1 MASKYNFSDLPDNL
15 KGFLST
21 INALTGLPDFGVFI
35 THLKTIIKHRLANEK
50 RSDFEEEYFDLI
62 YQDIS
67 SLDERKLFHNN
78 TQEQSEIYDS
88 SHFYYLLIQV
98 DEFHWGDC
106 LQHCCVVFLDQL
118 IKRARNTDINYHF
131 GDTNQ
136 SAVRR
141 LLTSGEISGTNCNV
155 CEIYHN
161 IDKSKSINPVK
172 VFLNEL
178 KKISSKRNTN
188 KAFQQSL
195 VILTN
200 IVNNYAADNI
210 NTYKKPFQAPLY
222 EKPSTPAKL
231 LLTSKVIKQTDVS
244 SIDPAD
250 GEPINRNILE
260 AKNQAG
266 EAPISAGELAKW
278 SRIRLPLKNHF
289 AQNHNHVLN
298 DYEGIALYNFLL
310 HGHKKQEEDIVR
322 FSVLLMLI
330 LGLDVSWLKYIK
342 IVDLLP
348 KPPDPFHIYIS
359 PHGLCKF
366 GTLPI
371 KQPYKINQTQTQ
383 WLSEHHTQSLIIG
396 LPKTLIDGIRLFSYE
411 KLDSNKISKI

>member
-1 MASKYNFSDLPDNL
+1 
-15 KGFLST
+15 
-21 INALTGLPDFGVFI
+21 
-35 THLKTIIKHRLANEK
+35 
-50 RSDFEEEYFDLI
+50 
-62 YQDIS
+62 
-67 SLDERKLFHNN
+67 
-78 TQEQSEIYDS
+78 
-88 SHFYYLLIQV
+88 
-98 DEFHWGDC
+98 
-106 LQHCCVVFLDQL
+106 
-118 IKRARNTDINYHF
+118 
-131 GDTNQ
+131 
-136 SAVRR
+136 
-141 LLTSGEISGTNCNV
+141 
-155 CEIYHN
+155 
-161 IDKSKSINPVK
+161 
-172 VFLNEL
+172 
-178 KKISSKRNTN
+178 
-188 KAFQQSL
+188 
-195 VILTN
+195 
-200 IVNNYAADNI
+200 
-210 NTYKKPFQAPLY
+210 
-222 EKPSTPAKL
+222 
-231 LLTSKVIKQTDVS
+231 TDVS